1 LAIECPERPT
11 LKDVARLAGVHPA
24 TASRALSGSRTVS
37 PEHARAVQRAARS
50 LNYHVNPI
58 GRALKRRATSTIGMI
73 VPDIENPFFPAMV
86 RNVERALDR
95 EGFGLLLCDADN
107 SVEVEAQRMD
117 ALLRRQVDSLIISSV
132 HAQDSRKAVLRAAA
146 EVPVVQVDRI
156 VDASTDA
163 VEVDQHGAIEAVV
176 DHLRS
181 TGRRRFAFVTS
192 GEPISPIRG
201 RLDAY
206 RDILAADRAAQRRIY
221 VGDLTL
227 AWGTEAATRMLA
239 GPDPVPDAVICAN
252 DLIAVGVMQ
261 TLRRAGV
268 DVPGDTAVTGIDD
281 TAVAEI
287 AEPSLTTVRQPI
299 EQIGDEAVRM
309 MLSRLR
315 EADCAPRR
323 LMLSP
328 RLVVRESTGPR
339 GPERVGP
346 SRPG

>member
-1 LAIECPERPT
+1 VSTVIKTTGPERPT

-24 TASRALSGSRTVS
+24 TASRALSGARTVS

-163 VEVDQHGAIEAVV
+163 VEVDQHGAIEAVI

-261 TLRRAGV
+261 TLRRDRRAEPDHRAPADRADRRRGGTDDAEPAARGGLRPPTAHALAPTCGARVHRPPRAGT
-268 DVPGDTAVTGIDD
+268 GWAVT
-281 TAVAEI
+281 AR
-287 AEPSLTTVRQPI
+287 LTVRRVMRI
-299 EQIGDEAVRM
+299 EK
-309 MLSRLR
+309 
-315 EADCAPRR
+315 
-323 LMLSP
+323 
-328 RLVVRESTGPR
+328 
-339 GPERVGP
+339 
-346 SRPG
+346 